1 MAKKLFMLLVLTCF
15 VAVMVTV
22 AVAQEKKKAEEPKHE
37 YVGADK
43 CKMCHKKDGVHPSW
57 LETKHAK
64 AWESLK
70 PADQKKEECVACHST
85 GTTAKGELLTGV
97 QCEVCHG
104 PGSDYK
110 KMSIMKDREQAV
122 ANGLLIPDEKTC
134 LACHNE
140 NVPEEFRSKEKFDY
154 EKMKAAGIH
163 VLATKEADKKK

>member
-70 PADQKKEECVACHST
+70 PADQKKEE
-85 GTTAKGELLTGV
+85 
-97 QCEVCHG
+97 
-104 PGSDYK
+104 
-110 KMSIMKDREQAV
+110 
-122 ANGLLIPDEKTC
+122 
-134 LACHNE
+134 
-140 NVPEEFRSKEKFDY
+140 
-154 EKMKAAGIH
+154 
-163 VLATKEADKKK
+163 

>member
-1 MAKKLFMLLVLTCF
+1 MAKRLFMLLVLTCF
-15 VAVMVTV
+15 LAAMVTL
-22 AVAQEKKKAEEPKHE
+22 AVAQEKKAEEPKHE
-37 YVGADK
+37 YVGDDK

-70 PADQKKEECVACHST
+70 PEDQKKEECVGCHST

-110 KMSIMKDREQAV
+110 KMSIMKDREQAI

-134 LACHNE
+134 LQCHNE
-140 NVPEEFRSKEKFDY
+140 KVPEEFRAKEKFDY
-154 EKMKAAGIH
+154 ERMKATGIH
-163 VLATKEADKKK
+163 VLATKEAEEKK